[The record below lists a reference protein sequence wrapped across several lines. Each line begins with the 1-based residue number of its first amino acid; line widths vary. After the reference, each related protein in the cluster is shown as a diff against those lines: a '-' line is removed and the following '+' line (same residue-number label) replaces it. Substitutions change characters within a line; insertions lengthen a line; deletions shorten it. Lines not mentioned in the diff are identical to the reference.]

1 MKTLCIYH
9 RGCADGFGAAWAVWK
24 ALGDTVEFVPG
35 VYGAP
40 PPDVT
45 GRNVVLVDFSYKR
58 PVMEAL
64 CRAAAS
70 VVVLDHHQTAAEEL
84 DGLFA
89 PQENPIPVIVTIDM
103 EKSGAVLAW
112 EHFHPGQPISR
123 LLQHVQDRD
132 LWHFALPGTREII
145 ACVFSHPF
153 DFARWDWLAAEIDR
167 APTAIQAEGA
177 AIERKHHKDVAELL
191 RTDTRT
197 MTIAGYRVPIA
208 NLPFTLASDAGNVL
222 CRGTL
227 DGAVPPFAGIYYDR
241 PRGRSFSLRSIGDFD
256 VSAIAKRY
264 GGGGHRNAA
273 AFTMPLGWE
282 GES

>member
-1 MKTLCIYH
+1 M
-9 RGCADGFGAAWAVWK
+9 
-24 ALGDTVEFVPG
+24 
-35 VYGAP
+35 
-40 PPDVT
+40 T

-64 CRAAAS
+64 CRNAAS
-70 VVVLDHHQTAAEEL
+70 VIVLDHHKTAAEEL
-84 DGLFA
+84 DGLAA
-89 PQENPIPVIVTIDM
+89 PQENPIAVIVTIDM

-112 EHFHPGQPISR
+112 EHFHPGQPIPR

-132 LWHFALPGTREII
+132 LWHFALPGTREIS
-145 ACVFSHPF
+145 ACIFSYAF
-153 DFARWDWLAAEIDR
+153 EMARWDWLAAEIERD
-167 APTAIQAEGA
+167 PTAILAEGT
-177 AIERKHHKDVAELL
+177 AIERMHHKNVAELL
-191 RTDTRT
+191 RTSTRT
-197 MTIAGYRVPIA
+197 MTIAGHRVPVA

-227 DGAVPPFAGIYYDR
+227 DGAAPPFAGIYYDR

-282 GES
+282 GE